1 MLLARNSWKK
11 IKKRAIFKIHESV
24 DKVSSKKKN
33 KKTLFLVH
41 EYMDNMNS
49 YWISSTK
56 SADSSTKSANKL
68 WKAQREVVSNKAQ
81 RGGEE
86 EKCD

>member
-24 DKVSSKKKN
+24 DEVNSKKKK

-41 EYMDNMNS
+41 EYMDKVNS
-49 YWISSTK
+49 YWI
-56 SADSSTKSANKL
+56 SSTKSANKL

-86 EKCD
+86 EKCDQERNI